1 MSKPKIVIIIV
12 IAAAAVLG
20 LLYYY
25 QQQGFIDI
33 FPTAQDRE
41 INRALEIDESKFSA
55 AEGLSEEAFNAKI
68 EELKQQKDVV
78 KDNPDDANAWLRF
91 GNLKEFLNDHEG
103 AIVAW
108 KQTVRVQSVNF
119 IAVLNI
125 ANNYQYF
132 IKDLPKAEEYYRRAL
147 EIDKS
152 LTQGYQGLID
162 LYRFNWKEKRGELE
176 QLLIDGAN
184 NDAPNAVAYLRLLVE
199 TQLQDG
205 RIEQARGYLAQLEQ
219 QDPEAAEKLREEHG
233 ELQ

>member
-1 MSKPKIVIIIV
+1 MSKTTKIIIGVIIAI
-12 IAAAAVLG
+12 IAVVG

-25 QQQGFIDI
+25 QSQGFIKV
-33 FPTAQDRE
+33 FPTSQDRE

-103 AIVAW
+103 AILAW
-108 KQTVRVQSVNF
+108 QQTVLVQSVNF

-132 IKDLPKAEEYYRRAL
+132 IKD
-147 EIDKS
+147 
-152 LTQGYQGLID
+152 
-162 LYRFNWKEKRGELE
+162 
-176 QLLIDGAN
+176 
-184 NDAPNAVAYLRLLVE
+184 
-199 TQLQDG
+199 
-205 RIEQARGYLAQLEQ
+205 
-219 QDPEAAEKLREEHG
+219 
-233 ELQ
+233 